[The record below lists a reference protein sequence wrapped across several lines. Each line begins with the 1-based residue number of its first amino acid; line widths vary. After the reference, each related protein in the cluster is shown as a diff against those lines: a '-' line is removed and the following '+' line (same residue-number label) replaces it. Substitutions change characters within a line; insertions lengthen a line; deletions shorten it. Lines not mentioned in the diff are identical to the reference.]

1 MYKITERIAYRHF
14 GPSTCVHI
22 YMYIYIYMQEFN
34 PEKYNHLADIFGHAY
49 LSSGTPVSIVS
60 HFLSAFTKGQVAAPP
75 EACEPFVAK
84 SYDIRKAY
92 VACSFK
98 GERGS
103 STLKVMINCTK
114 SCWL

>member
-1 MYKITERIAYRHF
+1 MDVLLYMVPYT
-14 GPSTCVHI
+14 SVHDCL
-22 YMYIYIYMQEFN
+22 YIQEFN

-49 LSSGTPVSIVS
+49 LGSGTPVAIVS
-60 HFLSAFTKGQVAAPP
+60 HFLSAFTKGQVTAPP

-98 GERGS
+98 GEKGS
-103 STLKVMINCTK
+103 SIPTCK
-114 SCWL
+114 